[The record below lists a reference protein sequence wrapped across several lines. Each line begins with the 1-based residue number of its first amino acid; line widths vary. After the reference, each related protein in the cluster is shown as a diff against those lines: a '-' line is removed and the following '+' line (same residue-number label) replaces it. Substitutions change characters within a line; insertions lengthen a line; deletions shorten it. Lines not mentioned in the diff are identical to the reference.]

1 MRLKD
6 VTEFCPAYTGATR
19 SDAVAFVPMEALR
32 YDCITQQEIPFAEA
46 RGKYTFFADGDLLFA
61 KVTPCFENGNIAVAT
76 GLKGG
81 IGFGSSEI
89 FVLRAK
95 PGLNNRYLFYV
106 VQASPFLDGGCATMC
121 GVGGL
126 KRMSPL
132 FPRTFEWEI
141 PSEKA
146 QKEIVAYL
154 DEKAAAIDAR
164 VAVLE
169 KKLAAYR
176 RLKASVINRAVTR
189 GVPGWGAGL
198 GLGERDD
205 RDHRD
210 ERDESHET
218 LATHCR
224 AVRGAKAPKR
234 RVPDVPEVS
243 EVPCRGRPVNRTLRD
258 SGVDWIGKIP
268 EGWGVAHLKRLT
280 KKIGSGKTPA
290 GGAEVYGAEGVMFL
304 RSQNVYND
312 GLMLN
317 DVAFITPLIDL
328 EMSSTRVFAG
338 DVLLNITGGSI
349 GRCCVYTRQEHA
361 NVNQHV
367 CIIRADT
374 KRAHNAFIKYFW
386 NSLGQVYLRLSQLG
400 GNRESLNFEQIGNVL
415 FPVPPLPEQRA
426 IADYLDAECAKI
438 DKMAELVT
446 REIELYRKLKR
457 SLINEVMTGKRKVA

>member
-6 VTEFCPAYTGATR
+6 VVELINEKSDRTDRPYVALENIVGWDAKFIASNATTEGTNACFKAGDVLFGKLRPYLAKGFLPDYDGICSTEFLVMRPHKDMVG
-19 SDAVAFVPMEALR
+19 
-32 YDCITQQEIPFAEA
+32 
-46 RGKYTFFADGDLLFA
+46 
-61 KVTPCFENGNIAVAT
+61 
-76 GLKGG
+76 
-81 IGFGSSEI
+81 
-89 FVLRAK
+89 
-95 PGLNNRYLFYV
+95 RYLLYWLL
-106 VQASPFLDGGCATMC
+106 SPDFI
-121 GVGGL
+121 GVIKNRVAGV
-126 KRMSPL
+126 KM
-132 FPRTFEWEI
+132 PRTDWATVCQMELE
-141 PSEKA
+141 PPTHE
-146 QKEIVAYL
+146 QQRRIVAYL

-176 RLKASVINRAVTR
+176 RLKTSVINQAVTR

-243 EVPCRGRPVNRTLRD
+243 EVPCCGRPVNRPLRD

-367 CIIRADT
+367 CIIRADA

-438 DKMAELVT
+438 DKAAGLVT

-457 SLINEVMTGKRKVA
+457 SLINEVVTGKQKVA

>member
-176 RLKASVINRAVTR
+176 RLKASVINQAVTR
-189 GVPGWGAGL
+189 GLDP
-198 GLGERDD
+198 
-205 RDHRD
+205 
-210 ERDESHET
+210 
-218 LATHCR
+218 
-224 AVRGAKAPKR
+224 KAEMK
-234 RVPDVPEVS
+234 
-243 EVPCRGRPVNRTLRD
+243 D

-268 EGWGVAHLKRLT
+268 AGWEARNLTQCCDFFKGLAITKADLTESGTPVISYGQIHSKLNIGTHLRPELLRHVPEAIAAADPGSRLKVGDIVFADTSEDVEGCGNCV
-280 KKIGSGKTPA
+280 
-290 GGAEVYGAEGVMFL
+290 
-304 RSQNVYND
+304 
-312 GLMLN
+312 
-317 DVAFITPLIDL
+317 LIDA
-328 EMSSTRVFAG
+328 EFPVYAG
-338 DVLLNITGGSI
+338 YHAIVARPDES
-349 GRCCVYTRQEHA
+349 GRSRYLSYLFNAPRWRAQ
-361 NVNQHV
+361 
-367 CIIRADT
+367 IRA
-374 KRAHNAFIKYFW
+374 KVAGIKVFSITQRIFKGV
-386 NSLGQVYLRLSQLG
+386 SLL
-400 GNRESLNFEQIGNVL
+400 
-415 FPVPPLPEQRA
+415 LPSVADANA

-446 REIELYRKLKR
+446 REIELYGKLKR
-457 SLINEVMTGKRKVA
+457 SLINEVVTGKRKVA